1 MEGLLLEFRSL
12 KKPNKGSRVFN
23 LRCSRC
29 RGYGRRAL
37 NGWLVGQF
45 GEESFIVM
53 EQYDSLMFLEGVGLV
68 ALEVQI
74 ASVQVVLTL

>member
-1 MEGLLLEFRSL
+1 MEGLLLEFRFL
-12 KKPNKGSRVFN
+12 KKPNKGSRVS
-23 LRCSRC
+23 CC

-53 EQYDSLMFLEGVGLV
+53 EQYDSLMFLEGEVGLV